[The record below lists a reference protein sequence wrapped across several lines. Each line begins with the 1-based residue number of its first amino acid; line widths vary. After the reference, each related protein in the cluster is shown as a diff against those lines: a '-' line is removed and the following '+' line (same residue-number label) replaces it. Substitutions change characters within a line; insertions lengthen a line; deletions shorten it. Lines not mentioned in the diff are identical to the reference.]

1 MYSKYIKQ
9 LLKDFEN
16 LPHQRMIDKYKP
28 DEILKANKLSQQQAH
43 KQRIDNQGGYIY
55 LYNYSNL
62 KR

>member
-16 LPHQRMIDKYKP
+16 LPHKQMIDKYKP
-28 DEILKANKLSQQQAH
+28 DEIPKANKLSQQRKH
-43 KQRIDNQGGYIY
+43 TQRIDNQV
-55 LYNYSNL
+55 

>member
-43 KQRIDNQGGYIY
+43 KQRVDNQI
-55 LYNYSNL
+55 

>member
-1 MYSKYIKQ
+1 
-9 LLKDFEN
+9 
-16 LPHQRMIDKYKP
+16 MIDKYKP
-28 DEILKANKLSQQQAH
+28 DEILKANKISQQQAH